1 MLYYKLKK
9 AQLKLFVQKKYK
21 QAQKIAFAV
30 VVLECLLVALWVLA
44 LHYGLYEFLQPKV
57 VHIEVIRPVKAE
69 SVKIE
74 PKDDFDIEAIADQIW
89 LNESTRG
96 KNNYSKC
103 EAIGKVN
110 GIGYG
115 IWGSNWQ
122 CFDSHN
128 DEMKTLRKWVQ
139 NHINEGMTERELLC
153 HYSGG
158 NYEICK

>member
-1 MLYYKLKK
+1 MYYLKLKK
-9 AQLKLFVQKKYK
+9 AQFKLFVQKKYK

-44 LHYGLYEFLQPKV
+44 LNYGLYEFFQPKRV
-57 VHIEVIRPVKAE
+57 EIIRIVHAE
-69 SVKIE
+69 TPKIDTSKE
-74 PKDDFDIEAIADQIW
+74 LDVQAISDLIW

-110 GIGYG
+110 GIGYSIYG
-115 IWGSNWQ
+115 TRFM
-122 CFDSHN
+122 CFENHAE
-128 DEMKTLRKWVQ
+128 EMETLEKWIN
-139 NHINEGMTERELLC
+139 NHINEGMTETELLC

-158 NYEICK
+158 NYKMCK